1 MRKPIN
7 VKDLIQ
13 KAPLLKKEAAQFF
26 DIEREWRA
34 FLAERLPEG
43 LAEHVSAVACHPPE
57 LVVYAESSAWSARLR
72 YALSELETAIR
83 ERDPALQKAVVRV
96 RPGARAAKTSTRG
109 RR

>member
-26 DIEREWRA
+26 DIEQEWRA
-34 FLAERLPEG
+34 FLAERLTQG
-43 LAEHVSAVACHPPE
+43 LADHVAGVARHPPE

-72 YALSELETAIR
+72 YALSELEAAIA
-83 ERDPALQKAVVRV
+83 ERDPALQKVVVRV
-96 RPGARAAKTSTRG
+96 RPGARAAKGSA
-109 RR
+109 RRR